1 MHLRH
6 RWVVAGLLTTIL
18 LVGGV
23 GTVAAGT
30 PAKIS
35 LTRQT
40 HPDGLARI
48 TAVVTDADGEPV
60 EGAAVTFR
68 VKTAFGWLT
77 VAEVESRSD
86 GTAVVVLPPT
96 SLYGEITAD
105 AGEGGVGML
114 AASGAR
120 PEPAVRPGR
129 GILRILS
136 PQPGFISP
144 YPPPQ
149 ILFVALILGGIWTT
163 YAYLVVLLVRLR
175 RAGRGR
181 VGRNAHLA

>member
-6 RWVVAGLLTTIL
+6 R
-18 LVGGV
+18 
-23 GTVAAGT
+23 
-30 PAKIS
+30 
-35 LTRQT
+35 
-40 HPDGLARI
+40 
-48 TAVVTDADGEPV
+48 
-60 EGAAVTFR
+60 
-68 VKTAFGWLT
+68 WLT
-77 VAEVESRSD
+77 VAEVESHSD

-96 SLYGEITAD
+96 SLYAEISAD
-105 AGEGGVGML
+105 VGEGGVDML
-114 AASGAR
+114 AASVAR

-163 YAYLVVLLVRLR
+163 YAYLVVLLVKLR
-175 RAGRGR
+175 RAGG
-181 VGRNAHLA
+181 